1 MKNKLITIGLF
12 IRCMLSFDNTEKAM
26 IKERFTGYCPTAR
39 KHAYERG
46 CKVSIWLALQP
57 PSVQIKF

>member
-1 MKNKLITIGLF
+1 
-12 IRCMLSFDNTEKAM
+12 MLSFDNAEKIM
-26 IKERFTGYCPTAR
+26 IKERFTRYCAAAR